1 VGEAQR
7 LADEFAQWLDMPDMG
22 LVQPL

>member
-7 LADEFAQWLDMPDMG
+7 LADEFAQWLYMPDMG